1 MDLQRCG
8 FKKIFIKGL
17 CTGFTCALA
26 LSFAQISA
34 KASDYDYFGAVD
46 HFTGE
51 PADESYY
58 AQDEDGSEEGVKK
71 VWISDTCYF
80 DYEKDCYVYPVDEQG
95 GEIYCSVADGMIVQN
110 NVAFS
115 ATENVSP
122 TVYLNGYVI
131 DHANGEFNA
140 EGSYLVVIIN
150 GGEETQ
156 ILSFTICGEVT
167 NYVTGY
173 NMPEGFA
180 INYASLNGEETG
192 YSGDFVDM
200 SEEGR
205 YYVSYECYMTD
216 RDYALNLTVDLTT
229 PTLTFEG
236 LGENNK
242 ARGPVNIVKD
252 DPEASVS
259 ITRDG
264 KEMDLV
270 LSYVLTQSGRYVV
283 RATDPAGNFTE
294 YQFIIMIYLNRYGV
308 ILLIL
313 IVLIVIAVVAYVY
326 YTRTHLKTR

>member
-1 MDLQRCG
+1 
-8 FKKIFIKGL
+8 
-17 CTGFTCALA
+17 
-26 LSFAQISA
+26 
-34 KASDYDYFGAVD
+34 
-46 HFTGE
+46 
-51 PADESYY
+51 
-58 AQDEDGSEEGVKK
+58 
-71 VWISDTCYF
+71 
-80 DYEKDCYVYPVDEQG
+80 
-95 GEIYCSVADGMIVQN
+95 
-110 NVAFS
+110 
-115 ATENVSP
+115 
-122 TVYLNGYVI
+122 
-131 DHANGEFNA
+131 
-140 EGSYLVVIIN
+140 
-150 GGEETQ
+150 
-156 ILSFTICGEVT
+156 
-167 NYVTGY
+167 
-173 NMPEGFA
+173 
-180 INYASLNGEETG
+180 
-192 YSGDFVDM
+192 
-200 SEEGR
+200 
-205 YYVSYECYMTD
+205 MTD
-216 RDYALNLTVDLTT
+216 REYALNLIVDLTP